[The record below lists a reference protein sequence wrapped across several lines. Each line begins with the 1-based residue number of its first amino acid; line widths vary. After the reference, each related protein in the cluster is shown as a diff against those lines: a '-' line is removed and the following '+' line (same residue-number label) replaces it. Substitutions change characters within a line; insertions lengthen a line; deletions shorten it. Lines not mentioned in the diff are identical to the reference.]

1 MPNKRPNRSLSI
13 ATAITHTKCYL
24 LWASKYSNLSNYQ
37 SVGHHTSGEP
47 SYLYILFFFFTSI
60 RYGVGEGRSGRGDA
74 GKLWDAEEMFKLV
87 ACFKSLRVFRWMNV
101 EALSAVWRRAGTS

>member
-1 MPNKRPNRSLSI
+1 MLPIVGVEVLQLIKLSER
-13 ATAITHTKCYL
+13 
-24 LWASKYSNLSNYQ
+24 W
-37 SVGHHTSGEP
+37 P
-47 SYLYILFFFFTSI
+47 SHQRRTLIFIHSFFFFTSI